1 MERELQGAISG
12 QKHYQGLYES
22 LCSEYER
29 LWSEMVAS
37 APASNASLSRHS
49 SMDMSEWPLEWMQGE
64 DGDGVVP
71 VGAPH
76 DLSVT
81 GSMMLEDVTENG

>member
-1 MERELQGAISG
+1 MERELQGALSG

-29 LWSEMVAS
+29 LWSEMIAS

-64 DGDGVVP
+64 DGGGA
-71 VGAPH
+71 VGGSH

-81 GSMMLEDVTENG
+81 GGMMLDDVTGNG

>member
-29 LWSEMVAS
+29 LWSEMIAS
-37 APASNASLSRHS
+37 APASNASLSRPS
-49 SMDMSEWPLEWMQGE
+49 SMDMSEWPLEWMPGD
-64 DGDGVVP
+64 DGDGVV
-71 VGAPH
+71 GAPP

-81 GSMMLEDVTENG
+81 GSMMLQVEDVTGNG